1 MMPATRAGDLALDT
15 SVGAVV
21 LTEGVSKR
29 YITHFDIGEILAG
42 AQRVGRPLTDPA
54 LNLMRGVNVACAAP
68 ESEQWQ
74 ADDAR
79 GTIPDGDLDNV
90 AFLDV

>member
-1 MMPATRAGDLALDT
+1 MVATRARDVALNT

-21 LTEGVSKR
+21 LTEGVPKR
-29 YITHFDIGEILAG
+29 YITHFDIGEILAA
-42 AQRVGRPLTDPA
+42 AQRVGWPVTDPA
-54 LNLMRGVNVACAAP
+54 LHLMRGINVACAVP

-79 GTIPDGDLDNV
+79 GTTPDGDLDNV